1 MMNKKVIK
9 PELTETD
16 CNIILE
22 VIFNSKHLHGSRLE
36 SIVNTTKTIQEI
48 LRIVKEEKYKK

>member
-1 MMNKKVIK
+1 MINKKIIK

-16 CNIILE
+16 CNVILE
-22 VIFNSKHLHGSRLE
+22 VIFNSKNLHGSRLE
-36 SIVNTTKTIQEI
+36 ALVNTTKTIQEI